1 MVIHLAITLDV
12 PLRDRNAWLTSA
24 GFAPLYTERN
34 LAEPALD
41 QVRGVLDHIL
51 SAHDPFPAYVVDR
64 RWDLMMT
71 NQSAMALTALVVDPE
86 DAAIFGGNVARLS
99 LHPNGL
105 RRHLV
110 NWNQFGAALL
120 HRLERE
126 VADRPADTELD
137 ALLAEVRSYPGITEL
152 PARPDLP
159 TSQDLLVPLHLRTP
173 DHDLRL
179 FTTIA
184 TIGAPYDITLEELR
198 LETLLPADPETEAAL
213 RQLTVDR

>member
-1 MVIHLAITLDV
+1 MVIHLAIALDV
-12 PLRDRNAWLTSA
+12 PLRDRNAWLSSA
-24 GFAPLYTERN
+24 GFAPLYAERN

-41 QVRGVLDHIL
+41 QVRGVLDRII

-71 NQSAMALTALVVDPE
+71 NQSAMALTALAVDPE

-110 NWNQFGAALL
+110 NWDQFGSALL

-126 VADRPADTELD
+126 VNDRPSDSELED
-137 ALLAEVRSYPGITEL
+137 LLSEIRGYPGISEL
-152 PARPDLP
+152 PARPELP
-159 TSQDLLVPLHLRTP
+159 TGQDLLVPLHLRTP

-198 LETLLPADPETEAAL
+198 LETLLPADPETESAL
-213 RQLTVDR
+213 RQLAGDR

>member
-12 PLRDRNAWLTSA
+12 PLRDRNAWLASA

-41 QVRGVLDHIL
+41 QVRGVLEHIL
-51 SAHDPFPAYVVDR
+51 AAHDPFPAYVVDR
-64 RWDLMMT
+64 RWDLIMT
-71 NQSAMALTALVVDPE
+71 NQSAMALTALAVEPDL
-86 DAAIFGGNVARLS
+86 AADLGGNVARLS

-105 RRHLV
+105 RRRIV
-110 NWNQFGAALL
+110 NWDQFGAALL

-126 VADRPADTELD
+126 VNDRPSDPELA
-137 ALLAEVRSYPGITEL
+137 ALLVEVREYPGIADLAARPEL
-152 PARPDLP
+152 PS
-159 TSQDLLVPLHLRTP
+159 SQDLLVPLHLRTP
-173 DHDLRL
+173 NHDLRL

-213 RQLTVDR
+213 RQLAGNP